1 MSLSRQHDRLTWLV
15 PPKSPRGL
23 KEPSVANLACMTT
36 CAGVREIVAHI
47 SATAGGQCRASKTC
61 RSGHQLWCVV
71 IQRHLR
77 ADAGF
82 LACLA
87 CRTADI
93 FRTDQAVL
101 QLSQHQPAPC
111 SGAEP
116 ISCPLAWRN
125 QRQPGAFG
133 RTFSVRAGRSR
144 CLRGFRQF
152 WQRSWLWHHCVL
164 VSVCRLA
171 VVAIIMTGMSAP
183 VCPYLI
189 AARHARS

>member
-23 KEPSVANLACMTT
+23 KEPSVAKLACMTT

-47 SATAGGQCRASKTC
+47 SATAGANAELQKRVGR
-61 RSGHQLWCVV
+61 GINQLWCVV

-93 FRTDQAVL
+93 FRTDQAVP

-111 SGAEP
+111 SSAEP
-116 ISCPLAWRN
+116 VSCPLAWRN

-144 CLRGFRQF
+144 CLRGFLSFGSAHGSGTTVF
-152 WQRSWLWHHCVL
+152 W
-164 VSVCRLA
+164 
-171 VVAIIMTGMSAP
+171 
-183 VCPYLI
+183 
-189 AARHARS
+189 